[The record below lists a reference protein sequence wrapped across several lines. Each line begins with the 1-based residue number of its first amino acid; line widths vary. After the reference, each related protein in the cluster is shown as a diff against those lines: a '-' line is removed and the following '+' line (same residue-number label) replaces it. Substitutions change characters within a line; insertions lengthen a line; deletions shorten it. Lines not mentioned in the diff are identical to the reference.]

1 MRGLHSWRERASCTW
16 DGRGKEHQPCKQLS
30 VAQENTEC
38 AQRSFGVRLGH
49 RALGVLVLHT
59 QLSQWHKAGLQLELP
74 SRVLPLRPPSSG
86 GSTAETGMTLMNW
99 RLTTV
104 SNKWEFCP
112 VITTVP
118 QTLSSFLGSQLGR
131 SESQGTCSSPGG
143 AAKAHT
149 KLWPTTPTSALSEK
163 GLLSTSQML
172 WICKFPPETFYSSP
186 TKLKWQWPRY
196 KASGTHRSP
205 STFPYPHAS
214 SPFTGQASC
223 ICSSSGAGSWQP
235 APSVSSWHTPATPPF
250 LQGFLAHSLACPPL
264 PSLPKAAS
272 QSQELELGDP
282 PSSLSAWLSI
292 SVQGNDFYPSHC
304 FLFPA
309 WFL

>member
-1 MRGLHSWRERASCTW
+1 MCTEDLW
-16 DGRGKEHQPCKQLS
+16 GQAGAQSSGCTCFAHTVVS
-30 VAQENTEC
+30 VTQS
-38 AQRSFGVRLGH
+38 RSAAWA
-49 RALGVLVLHT
+49 ALQG
-59 QLSQWHKAGLQLELP
+59 
-74 SRVLPLRPPSSG
+74 PPSEASFKWRIH
-86 GSTAETGMTLMNW
+86 SRDRNDSDVFVLFLNW

-205 STFPYPHAS
+205 SIFPYPHAS